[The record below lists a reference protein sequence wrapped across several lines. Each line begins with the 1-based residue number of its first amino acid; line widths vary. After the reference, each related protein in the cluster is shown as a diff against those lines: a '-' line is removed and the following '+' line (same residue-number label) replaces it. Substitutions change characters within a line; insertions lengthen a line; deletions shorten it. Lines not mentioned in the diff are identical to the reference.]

1 MGTRFQVCFTP
12 LAGVLFA
19 FPSRYWFTIGRRLVF
34 RLGGWAPRIRTG
46 FHVSR
51 PTWDTRG
58 VRGRFAYGAFTR
70 CGRTFQTVPLR
81 PLLPVAGSR
90 NPGKQASRFGLFR
103 FRSPLLAESL
113 RFLFLGVLRCFT
125 SPGVA
130 SSAYGFGAGWR
141 SVGPPGCPIRTST
154 DHCRLRLPVAFR
166 SSLRP
171 SSPDGAKASVA
182 CPYTLSKSPRL
193 PLAEAPAPILGIRC
207 YLPIKLRGFQRT
219 RPARPCRGG
228 RGFGQRGGRP
238 GGPGGRD
245 WNRTSD
251 LVLIRDAL

>member
-19 FPSRYWFTIGRRLVF
+19 FPSRYLFAIGRRLVF
-34 RLGGWAPRIRTG
+34 RLGGWAPRIRAG

-130 SSAYGFGAGWR
+130 SRAYGFGAGRR
-141 SVGPPGCPIRTST
+141 SDGPPGSPIRTST
-154 DHCRLRLPVAFR
+154 DQCRLRLPVAFR

-182 CPYTLSKSPRL
+182 CPYTLGKSPR
-193 PLAEAPAPILGIRC
+193 PPFPGASVPFSVYVAF
-207 YLPIKLRGFQRT
+207 LPIKLRGFQRT
-219 RPARPCRGG
+219 RPARPRRGG
-228 RGFGQRGGRP
+228 KGVRTAP
-238 GGPGGRD
+238 GVGGRD